1 MSPYQ
6 FKQIHDKIKSGHLS
20 IFSTWKPAAGD
31 PSLVTG
37 GEVEVEVG
45 WLVLPKPA
53 GGNDK
58 GPAATILDGP
68 PVFLNKLAYVGFSFV
83 SLVVSIPDLSVVVL
97 TVSALTDSTSTM
109 LEPSLEAGSN
119 SSFSSSWVSSSNSG
133 SGRIFMFQNG
143 MCRFLMI
150 QGHPYQ
156 IVLFK
161 MIYLTL
167 FLG

>member
-1 MSPYQ
+1 M
-6 FKQIHDKIKSGHLS
+6 
-20 IFSTWKPAAGD
+20 
-31 PSLVTG
+31 
-37 GEVEVEVG
+37 
-45 WLVLPKPA
+45 PKPA

-133 SGRIFMFQNG
+133 SGRILMFHING
-143 MCRFLMI
+143 MCRLLLI

-156 IVLFK
+156 IALFK
-161 MIYLTL
+161 MINMIS